1 MRVIA
6 EIVYEVDDGSTKRQM
21 LDAVKNVSPGS
32 CFSSMKGRSCE
43 FIRVKSVRTYSKQ
56 KKEEP

>member
-6 EIVYEVDDGSTKRQM
+6 EIVYEVEDGPTKKQM
-21 LDAVKNVSPGS
+21 LDAVKNVPPGS

-43 FIRVKSVRTYSKQ
+43 FIRVKSVRTYNKQ
-56 KKEEP
+56 EKESV